1 MRYLLLVKSIN
12 SSIKETLFLLTPRYL
27 LGLIL
32 IITSF
37 LSAFLISSA
46 SDRTITVWASST
58 DLAPG
63 KIIEEKD
70 ITPVKVRLLNNAEQ
84 YLDAKVEIV
93 GTSVV
98 RRIGAA
104 ELIPSFALS
113 TQADTSLQRVPI
125 QVERLMSPLGLSAGD
140 IVDIYGVPNQL
151 SSQTGVVSELILE
164 SVGVE
169 NIDNT
174 GGEIGGAIGITLLVP
189 DTLVPDLIATM
200 SSFNFL
206 LVERISEK

>member
-1 MRYLLLVKSIN
+1 M
-12 SSIKETLFLLTPRYL
+12 LFTPRYL

-37 LSAFLISSA
+37 ISAFLISSA

-70 ITPVKVRLLNNAEQ
+70 ITPVKVRLLSNTEQ
-84 YLDAKVEIV
+84 YLDASVEIV

-113 TQADTSLQRVPI
+113 PQVDTSLQRVPI
-125 QVERLMSPLGLSAGD
+125 QVERLMSPVGLGAGD
-140 IVDIYGVPNQL
+140 LVDIYGIPNQMA
-151 SSQTGVVSELILE
+151 SQSGVVSELILE
-164 SVGVE
+164 SVGIE
-169 NIDNT
+169 EIDDSAR
-174 GGEIGGAIGITLLVP
+174 ELGGAIGITLLVP
-189 DTLVPDLIATM
+189 DSLVSDLISTM
-200 SSFNFL
+200 SEFNFL
-206 LVERISEK
+206 LVERIS

>member
-1 MRYLLLVKSIN
+1 M
-12 SSIKETLFLLTPRYL
+12 LFTPRYL

-37 LSAFLISSA
+37 ISAFLISSA

-70 ITPVKVRLLNNAEQ
+70 VTPVKVRLLSNAEQ
-84 YLDAKVEIV
+84 YLDASVEIV

-113 TQADTSLQRVPI
+113 PQVDTSLQRVPI
-125 QVERLMSPLGLSAGD
+125 QVERLMSPVGLGAGD
-140 IVDIYGVPNQL
+140 LVDIYGIPNQMA
-151 SSQTGVVSELILE
+151 SQSGVVSELILE
-164 SVGVE
+164 SVGIE
-169 NIDNT
+169 EIDDSAR
-174 GGEIGGAIGITLLVP
+174 ELGGAIGITLLVP
-189 DTLVPDLIATM
+189 DSLVSDLISTM
-200 SSFNFL
+200 SEFIFL
-206 LVERISEK
+206 LVERIS

>member
-1 MRYLLLVKSIN
+1 M
-12 SSIKETLFLLTPRYL
+12 LFTPRYL

-37 LSAFLISSA
+37 ISAFLISSA

-70 ITPVKVRLLNNAEQ
+70 ITPVKVRLLSNAEQ
-84 YLDAKVEIV
+84 YLDASVEIV

-98 RRIGAA
+98 RKIGAA

-113 TQADTSLQRVPI
+113 PQVDTSLQRVPI
-125 QVERLMSPLGLSAGD
+125 QVERLMSPVGLGAGD
-140 IVDIYGVPNQL
+140 LVDIYGIPNQMA
-151 SSQTGVVSELILE
+151 SQSGVVSELILE
-164 SVGVE
+164 SVGIE
-169 NIDNT
+169 EIDDSAR
-174 GGEIGGAIGITLLVP
+174 ELGGAIGMTLLVP
-189 DTLVPDLIATM
+189 DSLVSDLISTM
-200 SSFNFL
+200 SEFNFL
-206 LVERISEK
+206 LVERIS

>member
-1 MRYLLLVKSIN
+1 LL
-12 SSIKETLFLLTPRYL
+12 FTPRYL

-37 LSAFLISSA
+37 ISAFLISSA

-70 ITPVKVRLLNNAEQ
+70 ITPVKVRLLSNAEQ
-84 YLDAKVEIV
+84 YLDASVEIV

-98 RRIGAA
+98 RKIGAA

-113 TQADTSLQRVPI
+113 PQVDTSLQRVPI
-125 QVERLMSPLGLSAGD
+125 QVERLMSPVGLGAGD
-140 IVDIYGVPNQL
+140 LVDIYGIPNQMA
-151 SSQTGVVSELILE
+151 SQSGVVSELILE
-164 SVGVE
+164 SVGIE
-169 NIDNT
+169 EIDDSAR
-174 GGEIGGAIGITLLVP
+174 ELGGAIGITLLVP
-189 DTLVPDLIATM
+189 DSLVSDLISTM
-200 SSFNFL
+200 SEFNFL
-206 LVERISEK
+206 LVERIS

>member
-1 MRYLLLVKSIN
+1 M
-12 SSIKETLFLLTPRYL
+12 LFTPRYL

-37 LSAFLISSA
+37 ISAFLISSA

-70 ITPVKVRLLNNAEQ
+70 VTPVKVRLLSNAEQ
-84 YLDAKVEIV
+84 YLDASVEIV

-113 TQADTSLQRVPI
+113 PQVDTSLQRVPI
-125 QVERLMSPLGLSAGD
+125 QVERLMSPVGLGAGD
-140 IVDIYGVPNQL
+140 LVDIYGIPNQMA
-151 SSQTGVVSELILE
+151 SQSGVVSELILE
-164 SVGVE
+164 SVGIE
-169 NIDNT
+169 EIDDSAR
-174 GGEIGGAIGITLLVP
+174 ELGGALGITLLVP
-189 DTLVPDLIATM
+189 DSLVSDLISTM
-200 SSFNFL
+200 SEFNFL
-206 LVERISEK
+206 LVERIS

>member
-1 MRYLLLVKSIN
+1 M
-12 SSIKETLFLLTPRYL
+12 LFTPRYL

-37 LSAFLISSA
+37 ISAFLISSA

-70 ITPVKVRLLNNAEQ
+70 ITPVKVRLLSNAEQ
-84 YLDAKVEIV
+84 YLDASVEIV

-98 RRIGAA
+98 RKIGAA

-113 TQADTSLQRVPI
+113 PQVDTSLQRVPI
-125 QVERLMSPLGLSAGD
+125 QVERLMSPVGLGAGD
-140 IVDIYGVPNQL
+140 LVDIYGIPNQMA
-151 SSQTGVVSELILE
+151 SQSGVVSELILE
-164 SVGVE
+164 SVGIE
-169 NIDNT
+169 EIDDSAR
-174 GGEIGGAIGITLLVP
+174 ELGGALGITLLVP
-189 DTLVPDLIATM
+189 DSLVSDLISTM
-200 SSFNFL
+200 SEFNFL
-206 LVERISEK
+206 LVERIS

>member
-1 MRYLLLVKSIN
+1 MKPIKTTIRESLLL
-12 SSIKETLFLLTPRYL
+12 FTPRYL

-37 LSAFLISSA
+37 ISAFLISSA

-70 ITPVKVRLLNNAEQ
+70 ITPVKVRLLSNAEQ
-84 YLDAKVEIV
+84 YLDASVEIV

-98 RRIGAA
+98 RKIGAA

-113 TQADTSLQRVPI
+113 PQVDTSLQRVPI
-125 QVERLMSPLGLSAGD
+125 QVERLMSPVGLGAGD
-140 IVDIYGVPNQL
+140 LVDIYGIPNQMA
-151 SSQTGVVSELILE
+151 SQSGVVSELILE
-164 SVGVE
+164 SVGIE
-169 NIDNT
+169 EIDDSAR
-174 GGEIGGAIGITLLVP
+174 ELGGALGITLLVP
-189 DTLVPDLIATM
+189 DSLVSDLISTM
-200 SSFNFL
+200 SEFNFL
-206 LVERISEK
+206 LVERIS

>member
-1 MRYLLLVKSIN
+1 VKPINTAIRESLLL
-12 SSIKETLFLLTPRYL
+12 FTPRYL

-37 LSAFLISSA
+37 ISAFLISSA

-70 ITPVKVRLLNNAEQ
+70 ITPVKVRLLSNAEQ
-84 YLDAKVEIV
+84 YLDASVEIV

-98 RRIGAA
+98 RKIGAA

-113 TQADTSLQRVPI
+113 PQVDTSLQRVPI
-125 QVERLMSPLGLSAGD
+125 QVERLMSPVGLGAGD
-140 IVDIYGVPNQL
+140 LVDIYGIPNQMA
-151 SSQTGVVSELILE
+151 SQSGVVSELILE
-164 SVGVE
+164 SVGIE
-169 NIDNT
+169 EIDDSAR
-174 GGEIGGAIGITLLVP
+174 ELGGAIGITLLVP
-189 DTLVPDLIATM
+189 DSLVSDLISTM
-200 SSFNFL
+200 SEFNFL
-206 LVERISEK
+206 LVERIS

>member
-1 MRYLLLVKSIN
+1 VKPINTTIRESLLL
-12 SSIKETLFLLTPRYL
+12 FTPRYL

-37 LSAFLISSA
+37 ISAFLISSA

-70 ITPVKVRLLNNAEQ
+70 ITPVKVRLLSNAEQ
-84 YLDAKVEIV
+84 YLDASVEIV

-98 RRIGAA
+98 RKIGAA

-113 TQADTSLQRVPI
+113 PQVDTSLQRVPI
-125 QVERLMSPLGLSAGD
+125 QVERLMSPVGLGAGD
-140 IVDIYGVPNQL
+140 LVDIYGIPNQMA
-151 SSQTGVVSELILE
+151 SQSGVVSELILE
-164 SVGVE
+164 SVG
-169 NIDNT
+169 N
-174 GGEIGGAIGITLLVP
+174 
-189 DTLVPDLIATM
+189 
-200 SSFNFL
+200 
-206 LVERISEK
+206 R

>member
-1 MRYLLLVKSIN
+1 M
-12 SSIKETLFLLTPRYL
+12 LFTPRYL

-37 LSAFLISSA
+37 ISAFLISSA

-70 ITPVKVRLLNNAEQ
+70 ITPVKVRLLSNAEQ
-84 YLDAKVEIV
+84 YLDASVEIV

-113 TQADTSLQRVPI
+113 PQVDTSLQRVPI
-125 QVERLMSPLGLSAGD
+125 QVERLMSPVGLGAGD
-140 IVDIYGVPNQL
+140 LVDIYGIPNQMA
-151 SSQTGVVSELILE
+151 SQSGVVSELILE
-164 SVGVE
+164 SVGIE
-169 NIDNT
+169 EIDDSAR
-174 GGEIGGAIGITLLVP
+174 ELGGALGITLLVP
-189 DTLVPDLIATM
+189 DSLVSDLISTM
-200 SSFNFL
+200 SEFNFL
-206 LVERISEK
+206 LVERVS

>member
-1 MRYLLLVKSIN
+1 M
-12 SSIKETLFLLTPRYL
+12 FTPRYL

-37 LSAFLISSA
+37 ISAFLISSA

-70 ITPVKVRLLNNAEQ
+70 ITPVKVRLLSNAEQ
-84 YLDAKVEIV
+84 YLDASVEIV

-98 RRIGAA
+98 RKIGAA

-113 TQADTSLQRVPI
+113 PQVDTSLQRVPI
-125 QVERLMSPLGLSAGD
+125 QVERLMSPVGLGAGD
-140 IVDIYGVPNQL
+140 LVDIYGIPNQMA
-151 SSQTGVVSELILE
+151 SQSGVVSELILE
-164 SVGVE
+164 SVGIE
-169 NIDNT
+169 EIDDSAR
-174 GGEIGGAIGITLLVP
+174 ELGGAIGITLLVP
-189 DTLVPDLIATM
+189 DSLVSDLISTM
-200 SSFNFL
+200 SEFNFL
-206 LVERISEK
+206 LVERIS

>member
-1 MRYLLLVKSIN
+1 M
-12 SSIKETLFLLTPRYL
+12 LFTPRYL

-37 LSAFLISSA
+37 ISAFLISSA

-70 ITPVKVRLLNNAEQ
+70 ITPVKVRLLSNAEQ
-84 YLDAKVEIV
+84 YLDASVEIV

-98 RRIGAA
+98 RKIGAA

-113 TQADTSLQRVPI
+113 PQVDTSLQRVPI
-125 QVERLMSPLGLSAGD
+125 QVERLMSPVGLGAGD
-140 IVDIYGVPNQL
+140 LVDIYGIPNQMA
-151 SSQTGVVSELILE
+151 SQSGVVSELILE
-164 SVGVE
+164 SVGIE
-169 NIDNT
+169 EIDDSAR
-174 GGEIGGAIGITLLVP
+174 ELGGAIGITLLVP
-189 DTLVPDLIATM
+189 ESLVSDLISTM
-200 SSFNFL
+200 SEFNFL
-206 LVERISEK
+206 LVERIS

>member
-1 MRYLLLVKSIN
+1 M
-12 SSIKETLFLLTPRYL
+12 LFTPRYL

-37 LSAFLISSA
+37 ISAFLISSA

-63 KIIEEKD
+63 KIIEKKD
-70 ITPVKVRLLNNAEQ
+70 ITPVKVRLLSNAEQ
-84 YLDAKVEIV
+84 YLDASVEIV

-113 TQADTSLQRVPI
+113 PQVDTSLQRVPI
-125 QVERLMSPLGLSAGD
+125 QVERLMSPVGLGAGD
-140 IVDIYGVPNQL
+140 LVDIYGIPNQMA
-151 SSQTGVVSELILE
+151 SQSGVVSELILE
-164 SVGVE
+164 SVGIE
-169 NIDNT
+169 EIDDSAR
-174 GGEIGGAIGITLLVP
+174 ELGGALGITLLVP
-189 DTLVPDLIATM
+189 DSLVSDLISKM
-200 SSFNFL
+200 SEFNFL
-206 LVERISEK
+206 LVERIS

>member
-1 MRYLLLVKSIN
+1 M
-12 SSIKETLFLLTPRYL
+12 LFTPRYL

-37 LSAFLISSA
+37 ISAFLISSA

-70 ITPVKVRLLNNAEQ
+70 ITPVKVRLLSNAEQ
-84 YLDAKVEIV
+84 YLDASVEIV

-113 TQADTSLQRVPI
+113 PQVDTSLQRVPI
-125 QVERLMSPLGLSAGD
+125 QVERLMSPVGLGAGD
-140 IVDIYGVPNQL
+140 LVDIYGIPNQMA
-151 SSQTGVVSELILE
+151 SQSGVVSELILE
-164 SVGVE
+164 SVGIE
-169 NIDNT
+169 EIDDSAR
-174 GGEIGGAIGITLLVP
+174 ELGGALGITLLVP
-189 DTLVPDLIATM
+189 DSLVSDLISTM
-200 SSFNFL
+200 SEFKFL
-206 LVERISEK
+206 LVERIS

>member
-1 MRYLLLVKSIN
+1 M
-12 SSIKETLFLLTPRYL
+12 LFTPRYL

-37 LSAFLISSA
+37 ISAFLISSA

-70 ITPVKVRLLNNAEQ
+70 ITPVKVRLLSNAEQ
-84 YLDAKVEIV
+84 YLDASVEIV

-98 RRIGAA
+98 RKIGAA

-113 TQADTSLQRVPI
+113 PQVDTSLQRVPI
-125 QVERLMSPLGLSAGD
+125 QVERLMSPVGLGAGD
-140 IVDIYGVPNQL
+140 LVDIYGIPNQL
-151 SSQTGVVSELILE
+151 ASQSGVVSELILE
-164 SVGVE
+164 SVGIE
-169 NIDNT
+169 EIDDSAR
-174 GGEIGGAIGITLLVP
+174 ELGGALGITLLVP
-189 DTLVPDLIATM
+189 DSLVSDLISTM
-200 SSFNFL
+200 SEFNFL
-206 LVERISEK
+206 LVKRIS

>member
-1 MRYLLLVKSIN
+1 M
-12 SSIKETLFLLTPRYL
+12 LFTPRYL

-37 LSAFLISSA
+37 ISAFLISSA

-70 ITPVKVRLLNNAEQ
+70 ITPVKVRLLSNAEQ
-84 YLDAKVEIV
+84 YLDASVEIV

-113 TQADTSLQRVPI
+113 PQVDTSLQRVPI
-125 QVERLMSPLGLSAGD
+125 QVERLMSPVGLGAGD
-140 IVDIYGVPNQL
+140 LVDIYGIPNQMA
-151 SSQTGVVSELILE
+151 SQSGVVSELILE
-164 SVGVE
+164 SVGIE
-169 NIDNT
+169 EIDDSAR
-174 GGEIGGAIGITLLVP
+174 ELGGAIGITLLVP
-189 DTLVPDLIATM
+189 DSLISDLISTM
-200 SSFNFL
+200 SEFNFL
-206 LVERISEK
+206 LVERIS

>member
-1 MRYLLLVKSIN
+1 LL
-12 SSIKETLFLLTPRYL
+12 FTPRYL

-37 LSAFLISSA
+37 ISAFLISSA

-70 ITPVKVRLLNNAEQ
+70 ITPVKVRLLSNAEQ
-84 YLDAKVEIV
+84 YLDASVEIV

-98 RRIGAA
+98 RKIGAA

-113 TQADTSLQRVPI
+113 PQVDTSLQRVPI
-125 QVERLMSPLGLSAGD
+125 QVERLMSPVGLGAGD
-140 IVDIYGVPNQL
+140 LVDIYGIPNQMA
-151 SSQTGVVSELILE
+151 SQSGVVSELILE
-164 SVGVE
+164 SVGIE
-169 NIDNT
+169 EIDDSAR
-174 GGEIGGAIGITLLVP
+174 ELGGALGITLLVP
-189 DTLVPDLIATM
+189 DSLVSDLISTM
-200 SSFNFL
+200 SEFNFL
-206 LVERISEK
+206 LVERIS

>member
-1 MRYLLLVKSIN
+1 M
-12 SSIKETLFLLTPRYL
+12 LFTPRYL

-37 LSAFLISSA
+37 ISAFLISSA

-70 ITPVKVRLLNNAEQ
+70 ITPVKVRLLSNAEQ
-84 YLDAKVEIV
+84 YLDASVEIV

-113 TQADTSLQRVPI
+113 PQVDTSLQRVPI
-125 QVERLMSPLGLSAGD
+125 QVERLMSPVGLRAGD
-140 IVDIYGVPNQL
+140 LVDIYGIPNQMA
-151 SSQTGVVSELILE
+151 SQSGVVSELILE
-164 SVGVE
+164 SVGIE
-169 NIDNT
+169 EIDDSAR
-174 GGEIGGAIGITLLVP
+174 ELGGAIGITLLVP
-189 DTLVPDLIATM
+189 DSLVSDLISTM
-200 SSFNFL
+200 SEFNFL
-206 LVERISEK
+206 LVERIS

>member
-1 MRYLLLVKSIN
+1 M
-12 SSIKETLFLLTPRYL
+12 LFTPRYL

-37 LSAFLISSA
+37 ISAFLISSA

-70 ITPVKVRLLNNAEQ
+70 ITPVKVRLLSNAEQ
-84 YLDAKVEIV
+84 YLDASVEIV

-98 RRIGAA
+98 RKIGAA

-113 TQADTSLQRVPI
+113 PQVDTSLQRVPI
-125 QVERLMSPLGLSAGD
+125 QVERLMSPVGLSAGD
-140 IVDIYGVPNQL
+140 LVDIYGIPNQMA
-151 SSQTGVVSELILE
+151 SQSGVVSELILE
-164 SVGVE
+164 SVGIE
-169 NIDNT
+169 EIDDSAR
-174 GGEIGGAIGITLLVP
+174 ELGGALGITLLVP
-189 DTLVPDLIATM
+189 DSLVSDLISTM
-200 SSFNFL
+200 SEFNFL
-206 LVERISEK
+206 LVERIS

>member
-1 MRYLLLVKSIN
+1 LL
-12 SSIKETLFLLTPRYL
+12 FTPRYL

-37 LSAFLISSA
+37 ISAFLISSA

-70 ITPVKVRLLNNAEQ
+70 ITPVKVRLLSNAEQ
-84 YLDAKVEIV
+84 YLDASVEIV

-113 TQADTSLQRVPI
+113 PQVDTSLQRVPI
-125 QVERLMSPLGLSAGD
+125 QVERLMSPVGLGAGD
-140 IVDIYGVPNQL
+140 LVDIYGIPNQMA
-151 SSQTGVVSELILE
+151 SQSGVVSELILE
-164 SVGVE
+164 SVGIE
-169 NIDNT
+169 EIDDSAR
-174 GGEIGGAIGITLLVP
+174 ELGGAIGITLLVP
-189 DTLVPDLIATM
+189 DSLVSDLISTM
-200 SSFNFL
+200 NVFNFL
-206 LVERISEK
+206 LVERIS

>member
-1 MRYLLLVKSIN
+1 LL
-12 SSIKETLFLLTPRYL
+12 FTPRYL

-37 LSAFLISSA
+37 ISAFLISSA

-70 ITPVKVRLLNNAEQ
+70 ITPVKVRLLSNAEQ
-84 YLDAKVEIV
+84 YLDASVEIV

-98 RRIGAA
+98 RKIGAA

-113 TQADTSLQRVPI
+113 PQVDTSLQRVPI
-125 QVERLMSPLGLSAGD
+125 QVERLMSPVGLSAGD
-140 IVDIYGVPNQL
+140 LVDIYGIPNQMA
-151 SSQTGVVSELILE
+151 SQSGVVSELILE
-164 SVGVE
+164 SVGIE
-169 NIDNT
+169 EIDDSAR
-174 GGEIGGAIGITLLVP
+174 ELGGALGITLLVP
-189 DTLVPDLIATM
+189 DSLVSDLISTM
-200 SSFNFL
+200 SEFNFL
-206 LVERISEK
+206 LVERIS

>member
-1 MRYLLLVKSIN
+1 M
-12 SSIKETLFLLTPRYL
+12 LFTPRYL

-37 LSAFLISSA
+37 ISAFLISSA

-70 ITPVKVRLLNNAEQ
+70 ITPVKVRLLSNAEQ
-84 YLDAKVEIV
+84 YLDASVEIV

-98 RRIGAA
+98 RKIGAA

-113 TQADTSLQRVPI
+113 PQVDTSLQRVPI
-125 QVERLMSPLGLSAGD
+125 QVERLMSPVGLGAGD
-140 IVDIYGVPNQL
+140 LVDIYGIPNQMA
-151 SSQTGVVSELILE
+151 SQSGVVSELILE
-164 SVGVE
+164 SVGIE
-169 NIDNT
+169 EIDDSAR
-174 GGEIGGAIGITLLVP
+174 ELGGAIGITLLVP
-189 DTLVPDLIATM
+189 DSLVSDLISTM
-200 SSFNFL
+200 SEFNFL
-206 LVERISEK
+206 LVKRIS

>member
-1 MRYLLLVKSIN
+1 VKSIN
-12 SSIKETLFLLTPRYL
+12 SSIRESLFLITPRYL

-37 LSAFLISSA
+37 ISAFLISSA

-70 ITPVKVRLLNNAEQ
+70 ITPVKVRLLSNAEQ

-113 TQADTSLQRVPI
+113 ARADTSLQRVPI
-125 QVERLMSPLGLSAGD
+125 QVERLMAPSGLSAGD
-140 IVDIYGVPNQL
+140 IVDIFGLPNQMA
-151 SSQTGVVSELILE
+151 SQSGVVSELILE
-164 SVGVE
+164 SVGIE
-169 NIDNT
+169 EIDNS
-174 GGEIGGAIGITLLVP
+174 GRELGGAIGITLLVP
-189 DTLVPDLIATM
+189 DSLVPDLISTM
-200 SSFNFL
+200 SEFNFL
-206 LVERISEK
+206 LVERIS

>member
-1 MRYLLLVKSIN
+1 M
-12 SSIKETLFLLTPRYL
+12 LFTPRYL

-37 LSAFLISSA
+37 ISAFLISSA

-70 ITPVKVRLLNNAEQ
+70 ITPVKVRLLSNAEQ
-84 YLDAKVEIV
+84 YLDASVEIV

-98 RRIGAA
+98 RKIGAA

-113 TQADTSLQRVPI
+113 PQVDTSLQRVPI
-125 QVERLMSPLGLSAGD
+125 QVERLMSPVGLGAGD
-140 IVDIYGVPNQL
+140 LVDIYGIPNQMA
-151 SSQTGVVSELILE
+151 SQSGVVSELILE
-164 SVGVE
+164 SVGIE
-169 NIDNT
+169 EIDDSAR
-174 GGEIGGAIGITLLVP
+174 ELGGAIGITLLVP
-189 DTLVPDLIATM
+189 DSLVSDLISTM
-200 SSFNFL
+200 SEFIFL
-206 LVERISEK
+206 LVERIS

>member
-1 MRYLLLVKSIN
+1 M
-12 SSIKETLFLLTPRYL
+12 LFTPRYL

-37 LSAFLISSA
+37 ISAFLISSA

-70 ITPVKVRLLNNAEQ
+70 ITPVKVRLLSNAEQ
-84 YLDAKVEIV
+84 YLDASVEIV

-113 TQADTSLQRVPI
+113 PQVDTSLQRVPI
-125 QVERLMSPLGLSAGD
+125 QVERLMSPVGLGAGD
-140 IVDIYGVPNQL
+140 LVDIYGIPNQMA
-151 SSQTGVVSELILE
+151 SQSGVVSELILE
-164 SVGVE
+164 SVGIE
-169 NIDNT
+169 EIDDSAR
-174 GGEIGGAIGITLLVP
+174 ELGGAIGITLLVP
-189 DTLVPDLIATM
+189 DSLISDLISTI
-200 SSFNFL
+200 SEFNFL
-206 LVERISEK
+206 LVERIS

>member
-1 MRYLLLVKSIN
+1 VKSIN
-12 SSIKETLFLLTPRYL
+12 SSIRESLFLITPRYL

-37 LSAFLISSA
+37 ISAFLISSA

-70 ITPVKVRLLNNAEQ
+70 ITPVKVRLLSNAEQ

-113 TQADTSLQRVPI
+113 ARADTSLQRVPI
-125 QVERLMSPLGLSAGD
+125 QVERLMAPSGLSAGD
-140 IVDIYGVPNQL
+140 IVDIFGVPNQMA
-151 SSQTGVVSELILE
+151 SQSGVVSELILE
-164 SVGVE
+164 SVGIE
-169 NIDNT
+169 EIDNS
-174 GGEIGGAIGITLLVP
+174 GRELGGAIGITLLVP
-189 DTLVPDLIATM
+189 DSLVPDLISTM
-200 SSFNFL
+200 SEFNFL
-206 LVERISEK
+206 LVERIS

>member
-1 MRYLLLVKSIN
+1 M
-12 SSIKETLFLLTPRYL
+12 LFTPRYL

-37 LSAFLISSA
+37 ISAFLISSA

-70 ITPVKVRLLNNAEQ
+70 ITPVKVRLLSNAEQ
-84 YLDAKVEIV
+84 YLDASVEIV

-98 RRIGAA
+98 RKIGAA

-113 TQADTSLQRVPI
+113 PQVDTYLQRVPI
-125 QVERLMSPLGLSAGD
+125 QVERLMSPVGLGAGNL
-140 IVDIYGVPNQL
+140 VDIYGIPNQMA
-151 SSQTGVVSELILE
+151 SQSGAVSELILE
-164 SVGVE
+164 SVGIE
-169 NIDNT
+169 EIDDSAR
-174 GGEIGGAIGITLLVP
+174 ELGGALGITLLVP
-189 DTLVPDLIATM
+189 DSLVSDLISKM
-200 SSFNFL
+200 SEFNFL
-206 LVERISEK
+206 LVERIS

>member
-1 MRYLLLVKSIN
+1 M
-12 SSIKETLFLLTPRYL
+12 LFTPRYL

-37 LSAFLISSA
+37 ISAFLISSA

-70 ITPVKVRLLNNAEQ
+70 ITPVKVRLLSNAEQ
-84 YLDAKVEIV
+84 YLDASVEIV

-98 RRIGAA
+98 RKIGAA

-113 TQADTSLQRVPI
+113 PQVDTSLQRVPI
-125 QVERLMSPLGLSAGD
+125 QVERLMSPVGLGAGD
-140 IVDIYGVPNQL
+140 LVDIYGIPNQMA
-151 SSQTGVVSELILE
+151 SQSGVVSELILE
-164 SVGVE
+164 SVGIE
-169 NIDNT
+169 EIDDSAR
-174 GGEIGGAIGITLLVP
+174 ELGGALGITLLVP
-189 DTLVPDLIATM
+189 DSLVSDLISKM
-200 SSFNFL
+200 SEFNFL
-206 LVERISEK
+206 LVERIS

>member
-1 MRYLLLVKSIN
+1 M
-12 SSIKETLFLLTPRYL
+12 LFTPRYL

-37 LSAFLISSA
+37 ISAFLISSA

-70 ITPVKVRLLNNAEQ
+70 ITPVKVRLLSNAEQ
-84 YLDAKVEIV
+84 YLDASVEIV

-98 RRIGAA
+98 RKIGAA

-113 TQADTSLQRVPI
+113 PQVDTSLQRVPI
-125 QVERLMSPLGLSAGD
+125 QVERLMSPVGLGAGD
-140 IVDIYGVPNQL
+140 LVDIYGIPNQMA
-151 SSQTGVVSELILE
+151 SQSGVVSELILE
-164 SVGVE
+164 SVGIE
-169 NIDNT
+169 EIDDSAR
-174 GGEIGGAIGITLLVP
+174 ELGGAIGITLLVP
-189 DTLVPDLIATM
+189 DSLVSDLISTM
-200 SSFNFL
+200 SEFNFL
-206 LVERISEK
+206 LVERIS

>member
-1 MRYLLLVKSIN
+1 LL
-12 SSIKETLFLLTPRYL
+12 FTPRYL

-37 LSAFLISSA
+37 ISAFLISSA

-70 ITPVKVRLLNNAEQ
+70 ITPVKVRLLSNAEQ
-84 YLDAKVEIV
+84 YLDASVEIV

-98 RRIGAA
+98 RKIGAA

-113 TQADTSLQRVPI
+113 PQVDTSLQRVPI
-125 QVERLMSPLGLSAGD
+125 QVERLMSPVGLGAGD
-140 IVDIYGVPNQL
+140 LVDIYGIPNQMA
-151 SSQTGVVSELILE
+151 SQSGVVSELILE
-164 SVGVE
+164 SVGIE
-169 NIDNT
+169 EIDDSAR
-174 GGEIGGAIGITLLVP
+174 ELGGALGITLLVP
-189 DTLVPDLIATM
+189 DSLVSDLISTM
-200 SSFNFL
+200 SEFIFL
-206 LVERISEK
+206 LVERIS

>member
-1 MRYLLLVKSIN
+1 M
-12 SSIKETLFLLTPRYL
+12 LFTPRYL

-37 LSAFLISSA
+37 ISAFLISSA

-70 ITPVKVRLLNNAEQ
+70 ITPVKVRLLSNAEQ
-84 YLDAKVEIV
+84 YLDASVEIV

-98 RRIGAA
+98 RKIGAA

-113 TQADTSLQRVPI
+113 PQVDTSLQRVPI
-125 QVERLMSPLGLSAGD
+125 QVERLMSPVGLGAGD
-140 IVDIYGVPNQL
+140 LVDIYGIPNQMA
-151 SSQTGVVSELILE
+151 SQSGVVSELILE
-164 SVGVE
+164 SVGIE
-169 NIDNT
+169 EIDDSAR
-174 GGEIGGAIGITLLVP
+174 ELGGALGITLLVP
-189 DTLVPDLIATM
+189 DSLVSDLISTM
-200 SSFNFL
+200 SEFIFL
-206 LVERISEK
+206 LVERIS

>member
-1 MRYLLLVKSIN
+1 M
-12 SSIKETLFLLTPRYL
+12 LFTPRYL

-37 LSAFLISSA
+37 ISAFLISSA

-70 ITPVKVRLLNNAEQ
+70 ITPVKVRLLSNAEQ
-84 YLDAKVEIV
+84 YLDASVEIV
-93 GTSVV
+93 GTSVI

-113 TQADTSLQRVPI
+113 PQVDTSLQRVPI
-125 QVERLMSPLGLSAGD
+125 QVERLMSPVGLGAGD
-140 IVDIYGVPNQL
+140 LVDIYGIPNQMA
-151 SSQTGVVSELILE
+151 SQSGVVSELILE
-164 SVGVE
+164 SVGIE
-169 NIDNT
+169 EIDDSAR
-174 GGEIGGAIGITLLVP
+174 ELGGALGITLLVP
-189 DTLVPDLIATM
+189 DSLVSDLISKM
-200 SSFNFL
+200 SEFNFL
-206 LVERISEK
+206 LVERIS

>member
-1 MRYLLLVKSIN
+1 M
-12 SSIKETLFLLTPRYL
+12 LFTPRYL

-37 LSAFLISSA
+37 ISAFLISSA

-70 ITPVKVRLLNNAEQ
+70 ITPVKVRLLSNAEQ
-84 YLDAKVEIV
+84 YLDASFEIV

-98 RRIGAA
+98 RKIGAA

-113 TQADTSLQRVPI
+113 PQVDTSLQRVPI
-125 QVERLMSPLGLSAGD
+125 QVERLMSPVGLGAGD
-140 IVDIYGVPNQL
+140 LVDIYGIPNQMA
-151 SSQTGVVSELILE
+151 SQSGVVSELILE
-164 SVGVE
+164 SVGIE
-169 NIDNT
+169 EIDDSAR
-174 GGEIGGAIGITLLVP
+174 ELGGAIGITLLVP
-189 DTLVPDLIATM
+189 DSLVSDLISTM
-200 SSFNFL
+200 SEFNFL
-206 LVERISEK
+206 LVERIS